1 MGAKAVRTVPRDVT
15 AAPAKLRDVARHA
28 GVSMGTVSHVLN
40 HPDKVSAQTRERVRA
55 SISELGFVRDA
66 NASSLAAGRSRSI
79 GLVVIDLANSMF
91 VDVALGAQNT
101 ARAARR
107 NVLLAGSQDD
117 FELQGENVDFFDEAR
132 VAGLLLAP
140 LKDSA
145 AQIRKVRSRGCPVVL
160 INYDAGSADVCS
172 VIVDNEQAGY
182 LAGRHL
188 IEQGCRRIMFIGGD
202 DDSLQPVAHRRDGVK
217 RAVREHGSSVRF
229 EEVRMPDL
237 TERSG
242 AEVGRRVAARG
253 PDTRPDGVIGVTD
266 TLAAGFVEEM
276 VAQDISVPH
285 EIAVM
290 GCDHNTAA
298 ISTPV
303 TLTTIAMHGQRLGE
317 EGMTLLL
324 DEIANEGDRHLH
336 QRIVVEPEL
345 VLRGS
350 TARMPHVA

>member
-1 MGAKAVRTVPRDVT
+1 MPREVG
-15 AAPAKLRDVARHA
+15 APAKLRDVAHHA

-40 HPDKVSAQTRERVRA
+40 HPDKVSERTRERVLA

-91 VDVALGAQNT
+91 VDVALGAQNV
-101 ARAARR
+101 ARNARR
-107 NVLLAGSQDD
+107 NLLLAGSQDD
-117 FELQGENVDFFDEAR
+117 FTLQGENVDFFDEAR

-140 LKDSA
+140 LQDSA

-160 INYDAGSADVCS
+160 INYDADSADVCS

-182 LAGRHL
+182 LAANHL
-188 IEQGCRRIMFIGGD
+188 MEQGCRRIMFVSGD
-202 DDSLQPVAHRRDGVK
+202 DDSLQPVQHRRAGVR
-217 RAVREHGSSVRF
+217 RALRERGTDVRF

-253 PDTRPDGVIGVTD
+253 PGTRPDGVIGVTD
-266 TLAAGFVEEM
+266 TLAAGFIEGM
-276 VAQDISVPH
+276 VGSGIDVPND
-285 EIAVM
+285 IAVM

-298 ISTPV
+298 ASTPV
-303 TLTTIAMHGQRLGE
+303 TLTTIAMRGQRLGE
-317 EGMTLLL
+317 EAMTLLL
-324 DEIANEGDRHLH
+324 DEISGGGEHHLH

-345 VLRGS
+345 IARGS
-350 TARMPHVA
+350 TSRALSPSA